1 MSEYNWTA
9 GYPSRIPEKMPPK
22 EFEMGKFHIV
32 DLTKVLD
39 PKTESRRC
47 RLWRFNT
54 GGSIPDFHMENLFDH
69 GKPNASDNL
78 TSLQRLA
85 MEHPDILGFGC
96 GVIRT

>member
-39 PKTESRRC
+39 PKTESRR
-47 RLWRFNT
+47 
-54 GGSIPDFHMENLFDH
+54 
-69 GKPNASDNL
+69 
-78 TSLQRLA
+78 
-85 MEHPDILGFGC
+85 
-96 GVIRT
+96 